1 MTVTRIDFVD
11 NATTREAGVYAVR
24 YGWAFVKGVCREVNE
39 FVHRLPWVCI
49 GAVLIVATSVSYVC
63 IAEARAER
71 DKANKAQM
79 ELQQQVEQLSCA
91 VEAERSAQQS
101 SRSTTVSGYVPK
113 SSFPSQTDQSFTT
126 TSNVASLKTSTS
138 RSLMLLTNL
147 SKFTFYAIKKNIR
160 Q

>member
-11 NATTREAGVYAVR
+11 NATTKEAGIYAIR

-71 DKANKAQM
+71 DKANKAQPR
-79 ELQQQVEQLSCA
+79 A
-91 VEAERSAQQS
+91 VHKLVKVHLLRTQS
-101 SRSTTVSGYVPK
+101 SQPFILR
-113 SSFPSQTDQSFTT
+113 
-126 TSNVASLKTSTS
+126 
-138 RSLMLLTNL
+138 
-147 SKFTFYAIKKNIR
+147 NI
-160 Q
+160 QL

>member
-24 YGWAFVKGVCREVNE
+24 YGWAFVKGVCREVNG

-71 DKANKAQM
+71 DKASKKQM
-79 ELQQQVEQLSCA
+79 ELQERVEQLTCA
-91 VEAERSAQQS
+91 IEAERSA
-101 SRSTTVSGYVPK
+101 R
-113 SSFPSQTDQSFTT
+113 
-126 TSNVASLKTSTS
+126 
-138 RSLMLLTNL
+138 
-147 SKFTFYAIKKNIR
+147 
-160 Q
+160 